1 MELLDSQIDILMHVF
16 DSDGNGSLDPEE
28 FIEILSLKQ
37 NHGKMRKDTATSKL
51 GCLKAC
57 AFGA

>member
-1 MELLDSQIDILMHVF
+1 MHVF